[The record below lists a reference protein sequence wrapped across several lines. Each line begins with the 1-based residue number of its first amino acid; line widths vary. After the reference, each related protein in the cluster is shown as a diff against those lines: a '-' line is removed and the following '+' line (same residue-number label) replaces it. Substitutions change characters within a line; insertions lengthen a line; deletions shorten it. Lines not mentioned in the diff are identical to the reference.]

1 LSRPSRKVAFHGVL
15 LCEISS
21 SQSSPVPGQC

>member
-1 LSRPSRKVAFHGVL
+1 MARSTAVKSLGVL

-21 SQSSPVPGQC
+21 L